1 VALQVSS
8 GLEAVVAEVADEV
21 VAFVDAP
28 DVVVQVRTPFELLAA
43 PGKKEMTK
51 TQFYSSLNKFRT
63 QEL

>member
-43 PGKKEMTK
+43 PRKNEMTK
-51 TQFYSSLNKFRT
+51 KLNFPPV
-63 QEL
+63 